1 MNVEQ
6 EGRQVLVAAMLMVAT
21 GLLQTAGMVFL
32 TELSA
37 RVKGWVDARATLAR
51 VYAVMTALMIFL
63 FVLHM
68 TEIAGWAVVLRYVA
82 GYPTFWLAVYNSSLA
97 FTTLDTAT
105 LPPAWIYM
113 SAAES
118 ITGLVMFAWS
128 TSAMFNVVSWVTS
141 ARLRYVE
148 QRSR

>member
-6 EGRQVLVAAMLMVAT
+6 EGRQVLVAAMLMVGT
-21 GLLQTAGMVFL
+21 GLLQTVGMVFL
-32 TELSA
+32 TELIA
-37 RVKGWVDARATLAR
+37 RMKGWVIVRATLQR
-51 VYAVMTALMIFL
+51 VFSIMTALMLFL
-63 FVLHM
+63 FVLHV
-68 TEIAGWAVVLRYVA
+68 TEIIGWAVVLRYVA

-97 FTTLDTAT
+97 FTTLSTAT

-128 TSAMFNVVSWVTS
+128 TSALFNAVSWITT
-141 ARLRYVE
+141 ARHQYL
-148 QRSR
+148 QGRSH

>member
-6 EGRQVLVAAMLMVAT
+6 EGRQVLVAAAMMVAT
-21 GLLQTAGMVFL
+21 GLLQTIGMVFL
-32 TELSA
+32 TELIA
-37 RVKGWVDARATLAR
+37 RVKAWVVARATLRR
-51 VYAVMTALMIFL
+51 VFAIMTALMLFL
-63 FVLHM
+63 FVLHV
-68 TEIAGWAVVLRYVA
+68 TEIVGWAIVLRYVA
-82 GYPTFWLAVYNSSLA
+82 GYPTFWMAVYNSSLA

-128 TSAMFNVVSWVTS
+128 TSAMFNAVSWITA
-141 ARLRYVE
+141 ARQQYWE
-148 QRSR
+148 QHSR

>member
-6 EGRQVLVAAMLMVAT
+6 EGRQVLVAAMMMVAT
-21 GLLQTAGMVFL
+21 GLLQTVGMVFL
-32 TELSA
+32 TEVIA
-37 RVKGWVDARATLAR
+37 RVKGWVVSRASIAR
-51 VYAVMTALMIFL
+51 VFAIMTALMLFL
-63 FVLHM
+63 FVLHV
-68 TEIAGWAVVLRYVA
+68 TEIVLWAIVLREVA

-97 FTTLDTAT
+97 FTTLNTAT

-128 TSAMFNVVSWVTS
+128 TSALFNAVSWITT
-141 ARLRYVE
+141 ARQQYLE
-148 QRSR
+148 QRT